1 MRLLPREQDRLLLH
15 LAAELAR
22 KRRGRGLRLNQ
33 AEAVALISD
42 EVLEAARDGRSY
54 AEAEAVGYA
63 TLGPADVADGVA
75 ELVRRIEV
83 EALFADGSR
92 LLVLHD
98 PITAAGP
105 PRQGEAPIEWLERE
119 RPLTVV
125 NEGEVPVGVT
135 SHFHFFEVNRALRF
149 DRAAAW
155 GMRLAIA
162 SGAKVFFDPGV
173 AREVFLAPFRGARVI
188 RGHAGL
194 ADGPLDADGALAAA
208 PTSTIS
214 STGVTVHWAAS
225 RMASRDGAS

>member
-1 MRLLPREQDRLLLH
+1 MRLLPREQDRLLLF

-22 KRRGRGLRLNQ
+22 KRRARGLRLNQ

-42 EVLEAARDGRSY
+42 EVCEAARDGRSY
-54 AEAEAVGYA
+54 AEAEQAGYA
-63 TLGPADVADGVA
+63 ALGPGDVADGVA
-75 ELVRRIEV
+75 DLVRRIEV

-98 PITAAGP
+98 PVNAGEP
-105 PRQGEAPIEWLERE
+105 PPQHEPAIEWLATD

-149 DRAAAW
+149 ERAAAW
-155 GMRLAIA
+155 GMRLAIQP
-162 SGAKVFFDPGV
+162 GAKVFFDPGA
-173 AREVFLAPFRGARVI
+173 AREVFLLPFGGARVI

-194 ADGPLDADGALAAA
+194 ADGPLDAPGALEAALERA
-208 PTSTIS
+208 RER
-214 STGVTVHWAAS
+214 GY
-225 RMASRDGAS
+225 RGA

>member
-1 MRLLPREQDRLLLH
+1 MRLLPREQDRLLLF

-22 KRRGRGLRLNQ
+22 KRRGRGLALNQ
-33 AEAVALISD
+33 AEAVALIAD
-42 EVLEAARDGRSY
+42 EVCEAARDGRSY
-54 AEAEAVGYA
+54 AEAEAVGYRV
-63 TLGPADVADGVA
+63 LGPGDVADGVGR
-75 ELVRRIEV
+75 LVRRVEV

-105 PRQGEAPIEWLERE
+105 PPQAEAELVWRMEE
-119 RPLTVV
+119 HPLTVV

-135 SHFHFFEVNRALRF
+135 SHFHFFEANRALRF

-162 SGAKVFFDPGV
+162 PGEKVFFDPEIP
-173 AREVFLAPFRGARVI
+173 RKVFLTPFGGARVI

-194 ADGPLDADGALAAA
+194 VDGPLDADGALDAALA
-208 PTSTIS
+208 LARER
-214 STGVTVHWAAS
+214 GY
-225 RMASRDGAS
+225 RGA